1 MHILDGF
8 QLWLCN
14 KYPFSMP
21 ANSRD
26 SLDYYASA
34 HLYKRIFQI
43 EMLVWLVGWLVGWC
57 LCAMCMVITNE
68 ISSSSENVFNL
79 CAVSIVAKFR
89 KCYATHT
96 NTPGHTCCKPALIRC
111 SIQTTNWINE
121 QIHNTHSCKMR
132 WQNKTEIVMSPQWW
146 KGKSCLFK

>member
-1 MHILDGF
+1 MGF
-8 QLWLCN
+8 SCGFVTNIHFLCRQIVAIALIIMQVLIFT
-14 KYPFSMP
+14 KGFSK
-21 ANSRD
+21 
-26 SLDYYASA
+26 LKC
-34 HLYKRIFQI
+34 LF
-43 EMLVWLVGWLVGWC
+43 GWLVGWC

-121 QIHNTHSCKMR
+121 QIHKHSCKMR

>member
-1 MHILDGF
+1 
-8 QLWLCN
+8 
-14 KYPFSMP
+14 MP

-43 EMLVWLVGWLVGWC
+43 EMLVWLVGLGWVGWC

-89 KCYATHT
+89 KCFCHTQTHPGIYAASRH
-96 NTPGHTCCKPALIRC
+96 
-111 SIQTTNWINE
+111 
-121 QIHNTHSCKMR
+121 
-132 WQNKTEIVMSPQWW
+132 
-146 KGKSCLFK
+146 